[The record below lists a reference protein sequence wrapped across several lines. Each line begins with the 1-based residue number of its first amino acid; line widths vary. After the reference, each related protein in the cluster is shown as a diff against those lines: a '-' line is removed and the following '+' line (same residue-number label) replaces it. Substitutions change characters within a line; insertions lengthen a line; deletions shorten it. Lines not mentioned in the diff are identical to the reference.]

1 MRSADRT
8 AGTRSS
14 PRTRRSRSTSRR
26 SSTFGSTPSATASA
40 SSLGIDTALLRAMRT
55 HGHQPGVERFMKA
68 YSKVGE
74 HGVVWYAV
82 CAVGAVVDPDRRR
95 WYGRVAAT
103 VAGPFVANQA
113 IKFLVRRPR
122 PNLPDLPP
130 LIHTMS
136 NRSYPSAHATTCG
149 AAAVCL
155 GGAAW
160 AVAVSMA
167 LTRPYLGVHYPSD
180 SLAGFALG
188 MAVAKL

>member
-1 MRSADRT
+1 V
-8 AGTRSS
+8 G
-14 PRTRRSRSTSRR
+14 
-26 SSTFGSTPSATASA
+26 
-40 SSLGIDTALLRAMRT
+40 LDTALLRWMRT
-55 HGHQPGVERFMKA
+55 RGHEPRVERLVRA

-74 HGVVWYAV
+74 HGAIWYAV
-82 CAVGAVVDPDRRR
+82 CAVGATRDRDR
-95 WYGRVAAT
+95 YLGVAKRVAASFA
-103 VAGPFVANQA
+103 VNQA
-113 IKFLVRRPR
+113 IKFVVRRPR
-122 PNLPDLPP
+122 PQLDDLPP

-160 AVAVSMA
+160 VVAVTMA

-180 SLAGFALG
+180 SVAGFALG